1 MTNALNAVGLLWRG
15 VILRGSYCFADDET
29 LGHAPPEAVPQD
41 NLVVFLS
48 TPRKIL
54 MKFLG
59 LKLSH
64 CNEEKEKGDFTS

>member
-1 MTNALNAVGLLWRG
+1 MELRPGASGGALRP
-15 VILRGSYCFADDET
+15 DDET
-29 LGHAPPEAVPQD
+29 LGHAPPEAVPPD

-48 TPRKIL
+48 TPLKIL
-54 MKFLG
+54 MKFLV